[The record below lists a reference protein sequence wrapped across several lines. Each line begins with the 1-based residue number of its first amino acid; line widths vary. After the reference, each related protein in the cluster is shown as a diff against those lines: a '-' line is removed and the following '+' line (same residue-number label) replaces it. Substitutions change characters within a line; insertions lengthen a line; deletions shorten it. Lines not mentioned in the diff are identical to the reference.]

1 MATPNYGY
9 EKRQRDLAKK
19 QKNEEK
25 RLRKL
30 EQKDAP
36 AVAAAPYSAP
46 YADSPLTPNAASAP
60 TAVAAAAATE
70 PTVAPAPANLAA

>member
-46 YADSPLTPNAASAP
+46 YADTPLAPNAANAL
-60 TAVAAAAATE
+60 TAAAASE